1 MQQHKVYLKSSLSSG
16 IVGGSLGATEKA
28 KFFLFFFYFLLHSRF
43 LKTVSDTESLVPTE
57 RQMEER
63 QRKLVCASC
72 TRRSKEEGRMIDPFI
87 NLVQRTRKTDTGKSQ
102 TSKVSE
108 TETKISL
115 KT

>member
-1 MQQHKVYLKSSLSSG
+1 MTKPSITHLYLRSSLSSG

-57 RQMEER
+57 GQMEER

-72 TRRSKEEGRMIDPFI
+72 TRRNKEE
-87 NLVQRTRKTDTGKSQ
+87 
-102 TSKVSE
+102 
-108 TETKISL
+108 
-115 KT
+115 